1 MTLSTDWWLIH
12 FFILGASIY
21 FAYELKS
28 VNTNKELQDVIHAW
42 KLGKSTVGFVPTMGA
57 LHMGHIQLVEKSCK
71 ENDYTIVSIF
81 VNPKQFN
88 NKEDFNHYPR
98 TIESDSELLRKHGCD
113 MVFLP
118 LQSEIY
124 PEGNPKIELD
134 LGVLNEVF
142 EGPNR
147 PGHFDGV
154 VQVVHRFFDL
164 IQPDKAYFGLKD
176 YQQCM
181 VVKLLRDRYFKQ
193 IDLVFCQTSRTESG
207 LAMSSR
213 NARLSDKGIE
223 EAALIYKALNAVK
236 SLYQQVE
243 PKDALLYGSYILKKA
258 GMEIEYLDLANS
270 DSLIS
275 SKKWMK
281 KGKNVILVAVWLEGV
296 RLIDNMVF

>member
-1 MTLSTDWWLIH
+1 MR
-12 FFILGASIY
+12 
-21 FAYELKS
+21 S
-28 VNTNKELQDVIHAW
+28 VNTNKELQDVIQEW
-42 KLGKSTVGFVPTMGA
+42 KHGKSTVGFVPTMGA
-57 LHMGHIQLVEKSCK
+57 LHMGHIQLVEKSCN
-71 ENDYTIVSIF
+71 ENDFTIVSIF

-98 TIESDSELLRKHGCD
+98 TVESDSELLKKHGCD
-113 MVFLP
+113 LLFLP

-124 PEGNPKIELD
+124 PEGNQKIELD

-164 IQPDKAYFGLKD
+164 VKPDKAYFGLKD

-181 VVKLLRDRYFKQ
+181 VVKQLRDHYFKE
-193 IDLVFCQTSRTESG
+193 IDLIFCPTSRTESG

-213 NARLSDKGIE
+213 NARLSKKGIE
-223 EAALIYKALNAVK
+223 TAAIIYKALNAVK

-243 PKDALLYGSYILKKA
+243 PKDALFYGSYILKRA
-258 GMEIEYLDLANS
+258 GMEIEYFDLANS

-275 SKKWMK
+275 NKKWMK